1 MTQALLAQELVEK
14 LGFIENPEKG
24 KYRKLRGG
32 KVKGH
37 PRAKRSVI
45 LAPPDFLLQR
55 PAFLHFNPSEGQVYP
70 QQIEKLQDETG
81 LDYASQRDLAQCRL
95 DREVAKLLF
104 YCHRIVEITK
114 DQGTMGLL
122 DNRSYEA

>member
-1 MTQALLAQELVEK
+1 MTQAVLAQKLVDK

-32 KVKGH
+32 KVKGR
-37 PRAKRSVI
+37 PRAKR
-45 LAPPDFLLQR
+45 
-55 PAFLHFNPSEGQVYP
+55 FLHFNPSEGQVYP
-70 QQIEKLQDETG
+70 QQIERLQDETG
-81 LDYASQRDLAQCRL
+81 LDYALQRDLAQCRL

-114 DQGTMGLL
+114 DQGTMG
-122 DNRSYEA
+122 